1 MSVEI
6 SETYHKET
14 ENNNRRMIMRRFLL
28 VRERDLTGVSGIGIV
43 AEGAEFTS
51 GLAVLRWLREPYAV
65 GVFQSVADL
74 IAIHGHEGAT
84 HIQFLDQ
91 A

>member
-14 ENNNRRMIMRRFLL
+14 DNNNRPMSMRRFLL
-28 VRERDLTGVSGIGIV
+28 VRDRDLTGVSGIGIV

-51 GLAVLRWLREPYAV
+51 GLAVMRWLREPYAV

-84 HIQFLDQ
+84 HIHFLDQ

>member
-1 MSVEI
+1 MEI
-6 SETYHKET
+6 SGIYHKET
-14 ENNNRRMIMRRFLL
+14 ENNDRPMSMRRFLL

-65 GVFQSVADL
+65 GVFQSIADL
-74 IAIHGHEGAT
+74 ITIHGHEGAT

>member
-1 MSVEI
+1 M
-6 SETYHKET
+6 ETPGIYQTET
-14 ENNNRRMIMRRFLL
+14 EKDERQLSMRRFLL

-51 GLAVLRWLREPYAV
+51 GLTVMRWLREPYAV

-74 IAIHGHEGAT
+74 IAVHGHEGAT
-84 HIQFLDQ
+84 HIRFIDQ

>member
-6 SETYHKET
+6 SGIYLKDA
-14 ENNNRRMIMRRFLL
+14 ENKDQNMSMRRFLL
-28 VRERDLTGVSGIGIV
+28 VRERDLTGVSGTGIV

-51 GLAVLRWLREPYAV
+51 GLAVMRWLREPYAV

-74 IAIHGHEGAT
+74 IAVHGHEGAT

>member
-1 MSVEI
+1 M
-6 SETYHKET
+6 ETPGIYQTET
-14 ENNNRRMIMRRFLL
+14 EKDERQLSMRRFLL
-28 VRERDLTGVSGIGIV
+28 VRERDITGVSGTGIV

-51 GLAVLRWLREPYAV
+51 GLAVMRWLREPYAV
-65 GVFQSVADL
+65 GVFQSVTDL

-84 HIQFLDQ
+84 HIHFIDQ

>member
-1 MSVEI
+1 MEI
-6 SETYHKET
+6 PEKYLSKAEHSDQQQ
-14 ENNNRRMIMRRFLL
+14 NMRRFLL
-28 VRERDLTGVSGIGIV
+28 VRERDVTGVSGTGIV

-74 IAIHGHEGAT
+74 VAIHGHEGAT
-84 HIQFLDQ
+84 HVHFLDQ

>member
-1 MSVEI
+1 VET
-6 SETYHKET
+6 SEIYQTET
-14 ENNNRRMIMRRFLL
+14 ENKDRQLGMRRFLL
-28 VRERDLTGVSGIGIV
+28 VRERDITGVSGTGIV

-51 GLAVLRWLREPYAV
+51 GLAVMRWLREPYAV
-65 GVFQSVADL
+65 GVFQSVTDL

-84 HIQFLDQ
+84 HIHFLDQ

>member
-1 MSVEI
+1 MEI
-6 SETYHKET
+6 SGIYLKEA
-14 ENNNRRMIMRRFLL
+14 ENKDQNMSMRRFLL
-28 VRERDLTGVSGIGIV
+28 VRERDLTGVSGTGIV

-51 GLAVLRWLREPYAV
+51 GLAVMRWLREPYAV

-74 IAIHGHEGAT
+74 IAVHGHEGAT

>member
-1 MSVEI
+1 METSEI
-6 SETYHKET
+6 YQTET
-14 ENNNRRMIMRRFLL
+14 ENKDRQLGMRRFLL
-28 VRERDLTGVSGIGIV
+28 VRERDITGVSGTGIV

-51 GLAVLRWLREPYAV
+51 GLAVMRWLREPYAV
-65 GVFQSVADL
+65 GVFQSVTDL

-84 HIQFLDQ
+84 HIHFLDQ

>member
-1 MSVEI
+1 MEI
-6 SETYHKET
+6 SGLYHKET
-14 ENNNRRMIMRRFLL
+14 ENNDRPMSMRRFLL
-28 VRERDLTGVSGIGIV
+28 VRDRDLTGVSGIGIV

-65 GVFQSVADL
+65 GVFQSVEDL

>member
-1 MSVEI
+1 VETPGI
-6 SETYHKET
+6 YQTET
-14 ENNNRRMIMRRFLL
+14 ESNDQQLGIRRFLL

-51 GLAVLRWLREPYAV
+51 GLAVMRWLREPYAV

-74 IAIHGHEGAT
+74 IAVHGHEGAT
-84 HIQFLDQ
+84 HIRFIDQ

>member
-1 MSVEI
+1 MS
-6 SETYHKET
+6 
-14 ENNNRRMIMRRFLL
+14 MRRFLL
-28 VRERDLTGVSGIGIV
+28 VRERDLTGVSGTGIV
-43 AEGAEFTS
+43 AEGAEFTN

-65 GVFQSVADL
+65 GVFQSVTDL

-84 HIQFLDQ
+84 HIHFLDQ

>member
-6 SETYHKET
+6 SGVYHKET
-14 ENNNRRMIMRRFLL
+14 ENNDRPMSMRRFLL

-51 GLAVLRWLREPYAV
+51 GLAVLRWLREPYAG
-65 GVFQSVADL
+65 GVFQSVTDL

>member
-1 MSVEI
+1 MEI
-6 SETYHKET
+6 TEKYLSKSEQSDQQQ
-14 ENNNRRMIMRRFLL
+14 NMRRFLL
-28 VRERDLTGVSGIGIV
+28 IRERDVTGVSGTGIV

-65 GVFQSVADL
+65 GVFQTVEDL

-91 A
+91 T

>member
-1 MSVEI
+1 M
-6 SETYHKET
+6 ETSGIYQTET
-14 ENNNRRMIMRRFLL
+14 EDKDRQLGMRRFLL
-28 VRERDLTGVSGIGIV
+28 VRERDITGVSGTGIV

-51 GLAVLRWLREPYAV
+51 GLAVMRWLREPYAV
-65 GVFQSVADL
+65 GLFQSVTDL

-84 HIQFLDQ
+84 HIHFIDQ